1 VADARTTIRF
11 DSVGAEKVKKDYA
24 DIIAADKKT
33 GDGLKK
39 TGGAASGA
47 AVDIN
52 RLGNSTK
59 AYAAQAT
66 VAATRTNSLV
76 VGLSGFARIGGAL
89 AVGAAGA
96 MAVSAVRAADRYN
109 VLQGRIK
116 EATRA
121 TGDYNSVSRELFAI
135 AQSTGTA
142 LESNVELFQ
151 RMAAG
156 AREFGATNTEILQV
170 TETIQQLGILGGSSL
185 AAMSAG
191 TTQFAQAMS
200 AGVVRAEEWNS
211 IVENL
216 PSVALA
222 IADALGK
229 SVGEIRQMVIDG
241 KLLSEVVFDGL
252 AGRSADVAKRMEAI
266 PMSIERASTK
276 LRDAWAAAA
285 AGTDAVAGT
294 TSAIV
299 EGMDRLADALPGI
312 VTRINEIVGGF
323 LEVLKLGGFITRD
336 KEDSFRRVR
345 NILTGAEKGFFTP
358 EEAET
363 VGLPYNKG
371 FSREQLL
378 ARLEANYEAFKIAEG
393 YVRAA
398 SGQFRMPVRVGG
410 SLANARIETGGQGGA
425 APNPEK
431 DARDRARAIKDAQ
444 EHEEAMGRA
453 ARATRG
459 WSGALGEASS
469 AARGVGD
476 TIRANEADYQSFL
489 ADIEQETRLLGLSN
503 EAREIEI
510 ALLEARA
517 RLNVETLTPQQTAEV
532 MGAIDRNRAARAAKE
547 AADEVEQIWL
557 RARDNVSD
565 AWSDFLF
572 DIFDKGKISFKSF
585 ANDLKS
591 IWARTIADM
600 IAQST
605 QQSIVEPLFNA
616 LFGGAGGSAGVFSA
630 LKNSAAKDVANMP
643 DIFGSSAEATGL
655 SGFFKKN
662 LTDPLKG
669 VLGTKAGASTIGGAL
684 GGAAMGYGIGQLT
697 GSGQGGAVGGAIG
710 TMIGGPIGGLIGGIF
725 GGLIGGL
732 FKSTPKSIAS
742 ISTTGGLAGVGA
754 TYAQGLDEKI
764 GKSMGG
770 GVTNALNAIAE
781 ELDATLTEDYFLGM
795 IGQRGKK
802 FFFQEQQSDIKK
814 AGKGSLGAV
823 KFESAEEAIAAA
835 IEAAIKNGVI
845 QGLSTAEEELLRA
858 ADDVNQALQD
868 IVNGRNFRREVELS
882 FIGLTNPM
890 AADLARLSDQYAEQK
905 KLAEKYGADM
915 VKLEAIYQASRKEII
930 EQYQEQQFSS
940 LKALLTSL
948 TSGSA
953 SPLSPTTRL
962 GLAETRYNSLRA
974 AAMRGDD
981 AAIEQLAG
989 AATDFLDAAKAVY
1002 ATSDGYFSRY
1012 NAVIDDVSKIT
1023 GVANPL
1029 TAGVQAV
1036 NDNYKA
1042 QIAQGERAIA
1052 QRAETNTLLRV
1063 IASNLGASTSATQRA
1078 AAATTTNNGVAQI
1091 GGFTPESIQKLV
1103 AGIRF

>member
-1 VADARTTIRF
+1 MADARTTIRF

-24 DIIAADKKT
+24 DIIAADQKT
-33 GDGLKK
+33 GDSLKK
-39 TGGAASGA
+39 TGGAATTA
-47 AVDIN
+47 AVGVSN
-52 RLGNSTK
+52 LGRSSRD
-59 AYAAQAT
+59 YAAQAT
-66 VAATRTNSLV
+66 VASTATDRFN
-76 VGLSGFARIGGAL
+76 VGLASMARY
-89 AVGAAGA
+89 VTAGA
-96 MAVSAVRAADRYN
+96 VLALGNQAIRSADQYR
-109 VLQGRIK
+109 VLQGRIQ
-116 EATRA
+116 EATRG
-121 TGDYNSVSRELFAI
+121 TGDFAAVSETLFAVS
-135 AQSTGTA
+135 QRTGTA
-142 LESNVELFQ
+142 LETNVALFQ
-151 RMAAG
+151 RMAIG
-156 AREFGATNTEILQV
+156 AREFGAANEDILKV
-170 TETIQQLGILGGSSL
+170 TETVQQLGVVGGASAS
-185 AAMSAG
+185 AIAAG
-191 TTQFAQAMS
+191 TLQLAQGMA
-200 AGVVRAEEWNS
+200 AGVLRAEELNS
-211 IVENL
+211 VIENL
-216 PSVALA
+216 PEVAQS
-222 IADALGK
+222 IAKGMGLT
-229 SVGEIRQMVIDG
+229 VGELRKAVLEG
-241 KLLSEVVFDGL
+241 RVLSEDVFRSLLAMSSDAAQRFSEMPTSLAQATQKLSDAFNKAAGESKGL
-252 AGRSADVAKRMEAI
+252 LETINLITGAMDYLGRNIDSIMDPVNDTIRTTVKEFTALYNVTRSILEMVGLVDAEA
-266 PMSIERASTK
+266 AST
-276 LRDAWAAAA
+276 
-285 AGTDAVAGT
+285 GYSYTG
-294 TSAIV
+294 S
-299 EGMDRLADALPGI
+299 
-312 VTRINEIVGGF
+312 
-323 LEVLKLGGFITRD
+323 
-336 KEDSFRRVR
+336 RVFVKD
-345 NILTGAEKGFFTP
+345 NTI
-358 EEAET
+358 
-363 VGLPYNKG
+363 
-371 FSREQLL
+371 
-378 ARLEANYEAFKIAEG
+378 
-393 YVRAA
+393 
-398 SGQFRMPVRVGG
+398 PVRGPSGAPGG
-410 SLANARIETGGQGGA
+410 GAGSRGA

-444 EHEEAMGRA
+444 EHEEAVGRA
-453 ARATRG
+453 ARATNG
-459 WSGALGEASS
+459 WAGALGAASS

-476 TIRANEADYQSFL
+476 TIRANQSDYEAFL

-503 EAREIEI
+503 EAREVEI

-517 RLNVETLTPQQTAEV
+517 RLNVETLSPQQTAEV
-532 MGAIDRNRAARAAKE
+532 MGALGRNRVAKQAKE

-557 RARDNVSD
+557 RAKDNVSD

-572 DIFDKGKISFKSF
+572 DIFDRGKISFKSF

-605 QQSIVEPLFNA
+605 QQSIVQPLFNA
-616 LFGGAGGSAGVFSA
+616 LFGGTGSSGTMNVFQQMALERSA
-630 LKNSAAKDVANMP
+630 KNDVASNP
-643 DIFGSSAEATGL
+643 EIFGTGSPVKTTVLDPLKKGVDDIFGSGAAKDFANILKGAATG
-655 SGFFKKN
+655 
-662 LTDPLKG
+662 
-669 VLGTKAGASTIGGAL
+669 AML
-684 GGAAMGYGIGQLT
+684 GGLA
-697 GSGQGGAVGGAIG
+697 GSSTGGAIG
-710 TMIGGPIGGLIGGIF
+710 GAIGMAFGPIGSLV
-725 GGLIGGL
+725 GGLLGGL
-732 FKSTPKSIAS
+732 VGGLLKSTPRSIAS

-814 AGKGSLGAV
+814 AGKSKYGAV

-845 QGLSTAEEELLRA
+845 QGLSTAEQELLAA

-882 FIGLTNPM
+882 FIGLKNPM

-915 VKLEAIYQASRKEII
+915 VKLEAIYQAQRKEII

-962 GLAETRYNSLRA
+962 GLAESRYNSLRA

-981 AAIEQLAG
+981 AAIDQLAG

-1052 QRAETNTLLRV
+1052 QRAETNSLLRV

-1078 AAATTTNNGVAQI
+1078 AAATTANNGVAQI
-1091 GGFTPESIQKLV
+1091 GGFTPEAIQKLV
-1103 AGIRF
+1103 AGIRS

>member
-1 VADARTTIRF
+1 MVDARTTIRF

-24 DIIAADKKT
+24 DIITADQKT
-33 GDGLKK
+33 GDSLKK

-47 AVDIN
+47 SADISK
-52 RLGNSTK
+52 LGNSTK

-66 VAATRTNSLV
+66 VASTATDRFN
-76 VGLSGFARIGGAL
+76 VGLAAMARYVSVGAVLALGTQAVRSADQYRTLQARI
-89 AVGAAGA
+89 AGA
-96 MAVSAVRAADRYN
+96 TA
-109 VLQGRIK
+109 
-116 EATRA
+116 A
-121 TGDYNSVSRELFAI
+121 TGDFERVSQQLFAVSQ
-135 AQSTGTA
+135 ATGSA
-142 LESNVELFQ
+142 LESNVAMFQ
-151 RMAAG
+151 RLATG
-156 AREFGATNTEILQV
+156 AREFGATSEDIIKV
-170 TETIQQLGILGGSSL
+170 TEVVQKLGVIGGTS
-185 AAMSAG
+185 AASISAG
-191 TTQFAQAMS
+191 TMQFAQAMS

-211 IVENL
+211 IVEN
-216 PSVALA
+216 
-222 IADALGK
+222 
-229 SVGEIRQMVIDG
+229 M
-241 KLLSEVVFDGL
+241 
-252 AGRSADVAKRMEAI
+252 
-266 PMSIERASTK
+266 
-276 LRDAWAAAA
+276 
-285 AGTDAVAGT
+285 
-294 TSAIV
+294 
-299 EGMDRLADALPGI
+299 
-312 VTRINEIVGGF
+312 
-323 LEVLKLGGFITRD
+323 
-336 KEDSFRRVR
+336 
-345 NILTGAEKGFFTP
+345 P
-358 EEAET
+358 E
-363 VGLPYNKG
+363 
-371 FSREQLL
+371 
-378 ARLEANYEAFKIAEG
+378 
-393 YVRAA
+393 
-398 SGQFRMPVRVGG
+398 
-410 SLANARIETGGQGGA
+410 LANAIAQSFGLTVGQMRQAVLEGRVLSEEVFKGLEQQAGDVAERFEAMPTTIEQATTKIQNAFAQAAGESRELVKGINAITDGLTWIAQNMDTILAPFNERLATTRKEVQMIGQVFAWLRGEVIEDMPVLAEALGMTERYTGAGGNAPRGQFGGMFGQTRA
-425 APNPEK
+425 AVDAPQLAPAGSRSSGSGASNAARQAS
-431 DARDRARAIKDAQ
+431 DARRAEADRARAIKDAQ

-459 WSGALGEASS
+459 WSGALGEASD

-476 TIRANEADYQSFL
+476 TIRANQADYEAFL

-605 QQSIVEPLFNA
+605 QQSIVEPLFKA
-616 LFGGAGGSAGVFSA
+616 MFGGATGSAGVFAS

-655 SGFFKKN
+655 AGFFKKN

-669 VLGTKAGASTIGGAL
+669 VLGTKVGASTIGGAL

-814 AGKGSLGAV
+814 AGKGKYGAV

-845 QGLSTAEEELLRA
+845 QGLSTAEQELLAA

-882 FIGLTNPM
+882 FIGLKNPM

-915 VKLEAIYQASRKEII
+915 VKLEAIYQANRKEII

-962 GLAETRYNSLRA
+962 GLAESRYNSLRA

-981 AAIEQLAG
+981 AAIDQLAG

-1078 AAATTTNNGVAQI
+1078 AAASTANNGVAQI
-1091 GGFTPESIQKLV
+1091 GGFTPEAIQKLV
-1103 AGIRF
+1103 AGIRL